1 MLILDEPTSSLTA
14 NEVESLFRIMRE
26 LKEQGVALVYISHK
40 MDEIKVIADEVPS
53 CVMVIISASGTSQYD
68 QRADHRQDGRP

>member
-26 LKEQGVALVYISHK
+26 LKALGVALVYISHK

-53 CVMVIISASGTSQYD
+53 CAMASTSASGKWRT
-68 QRADHRQDGRP
+68 